1 MPRMITTALGGLS
14 AGVIALMAASSLA
27 STLSG
32 TIYDDSGN
40 PFAEAPVQLI
50 SDSGVSYQVRSS
62 AEGRYRIEALSAG
75 TYHLSISMPCCA
87 MATFRQPELNVP
99 SEGLEFD
106 VHMVQGDSLN
116 TLGDDPATVADFVRS
131 QQQIPDLDV
140 PRRPDGR
147 TDLSGVYLVGHDPF
161 PTSPQPTEWAAQVSA
176 ERIASQFIDAPH
188 TRCLPGGPPIPAGGS
203 PFMGKFV
210 QTDELVLI
218 LFEDVPGFRQIFV
231 DGRAHPEDPNPSWMG
246 HSIGQWEGDVLVVD
260 TIGFNDRGWLG
271 PYPMTEA
278 MRMTE
283 RYHRT
288 EYGVIEL
295 QVSFD
300 DPAVFNEPW
309 VQNRT
314 LDLAPQEE
322 LIEYVCE
329 NNKWGDGSGSI
340 QSD

>member
-1 MPRMITTALGGLS
+1 MYSERAN
-14 AGVIALMAASSLA
+14 ASSRPPSSDVRA
-27 STLSG
+27 SSKKLLRSL
-32 TIYDDSGN
+32 DD
-40 PFAEAPVQLI
+40 L
-50 SDSGVSYQVRSS
+50 R
-62 AEGRYRIEALSAG
+62 AG
-75 TYHLSISMPCCA
+75 ASWKK
-87 MATFRQPELNVP
+87 
-99 SEGLEFD
+99 
-106 VHMVQGDSLN
+106 
-116 TLGDDPATVADFVRS
+116 
-131 QQQIPDLDV
+131 
-140 PRRPDGR
+140 
-147 TDLSGVYLVGHDPF
+147 YL
-161 PTSPQPTEWAAQVSA
+161 
-176 ERIASQFIDAPH
+176 
-188 TRCLPGGPPIPAGGS
+188 
-203 PFMGKFV
+203 

-218 LFEDVPGFRQIFV
+218 LFEDVPGFRQIYV